1 LRNRLKINK
10 EDNIDGELIDYAGK
24 CDIKQRRSSK
34 QGHKKAKVE
43 KVESIKEQSKSYE
56 KERRS
61 QAHIT

>member
-1 LRNRLKINK
+1 MRNRLKINK

-24 CDIKQRRSSK
+24 CDTNQRRSSK
-34 QGHKKAKVE
+34 QGHKKGKVE

-61 QAHIT
+61 QAHIM